1 MESRQY
7 TKDQKQW
14 LQDRWTRQ
22 NINDLVISWNE
33 GRAVKEI
40 LSEVKPDPGIPRLPD
55 RLDLRGIDLSHQ
67 NLRGPWKMEGE
78 KHVRTG
84 VNLQGVDLTCANL
97 EWVILPRANLC
108 DAILR
113 EVNLCNAELILADFT
128 GADLTG
134 ADISGAWLLDTKF
147 QEAKITREQLATR
160 RKLGQL
166 DFDYHAYEI
175 V

>member
-1 MESRQY
+1 MESIQY

-14 LQDRWTRQ
+14 LQARWTRQ
-22 NINDLVISWNE
+22 IINDIVIAWNE
-33 GRAVKEI
+33 GLVVTEIMNAVK
-40 LSEVKPDPGIPRLPD
+40 SDPGTPCLPD

-67 NLRGPWKMEGE
+67 NLRGPWKMEQE

-84 VNLQGVDLTCANL
+84 VDLREVDLTYANL

-108 DAILR
+108 GAVLR

-134 ADISGAWLLDTKF
+134 ADISGAWLLDTKL
-147 QEAKITREQLATR
+147 QKAKITLEQLAKR

>member
-1 MESRQY
+1 MEPSHY
-7 TKDQKQW
+7 TKAQKQW
-14 LQDRWTRQ
+14 LQNRWTRQ
-22 NINDLVISWNE
+22 IVNDIVIAWNE
-33 GRAVKEI
+33 GLVITDIMSEI
-40 LSEVKPDPGIPRLPD
+40 KSDSRIPCLPD

-84 VNLQGVDLTCANL
+84 VDLQGVDLTYANL
-97 EWVILPRANLC
+97 EWIILPRANLR
-108 DAILR
+108 DAVLR

-147 QEAKITREQLATR
+147 QKANITPEQLAKR